1 MGYVIKSLVNKAVTP
16 PKDQR
21 GTHHNRPNRIQQDS
35 LQSVHDH
42 IESIPKYQSHY
53 SRFSNPNKVY
63 FGAYLNISRL
73 YNDFNLPFC
82 DERGINPV
90 KEDRYR
96 RIFSESYNI
105 GFKFPKSD
113 TCAICDELHIVINNE
128 DTELAAKARAES
140 EKELHLRYADSLRQK
155 MTECTQ
161 TAKNNPNDV
170 HVITVDLQQMLPT
183 PGPCLLL

>member
-1 MGYVIKSLVNKAVTP
+1 MIILS
-16 PKDQR
+16 R
-21 GTHHNRPNRIQQDS
+21 
-35 LQSVHDH
+35 
-42 IESIPKYQSHY
+42 IPKYQSHY

-63 FGAYLNISRL
+63 FGADLNISRL
-73 YNDFNLPFC
+73 YNDFYLPFC
-82 DERGINPV
+82 DERGLNPV
-90 KEDRYR
+90 KENRYR

-155 MTECTQ
+155 LTEYTQ
-161 TAKNNPNDV
+161 TAKNIPDDV
-170 HVITVDLQQMLPT
+170 HLITVDLQQTLPT
-183 PGPCLLL
+183 PKLTVGHAFYVENYGYIMLAYITVPLRLLICSCGMSLLPEEEAQR